1 MRLTILT
8 ASFTSTGF
16 SKAPGGL
23 KAGRIEGRAPK
34 ARFKGIFVPMTP
46 EKHFKGTV
54 LRIFVPLIFIFIVKN
69 FAF

>member
-23 KAGRIEGRAPK
+23 KAGRIEGRVK
-34 ARFKGIFVPMTP
+34 ARFKGIFMPMTP
-46 EKHFKGTV
+46 EKHFIGTV
-54 LRIFVPLIFIFIVKN
+54 LTIFAPLIFIFIVKN